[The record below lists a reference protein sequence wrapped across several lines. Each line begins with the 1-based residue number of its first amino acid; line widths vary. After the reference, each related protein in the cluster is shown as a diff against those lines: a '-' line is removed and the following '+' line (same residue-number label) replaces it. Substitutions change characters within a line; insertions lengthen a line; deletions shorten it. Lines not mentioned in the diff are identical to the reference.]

1 MLRFTSVVLHLMV
14 RYMLRSIL
22 RPMFRYTSDG
32 YTVNLI
38 PSMLAGA
45 VGLIGENLLS
55 KIFCFD

>member
-1 MLRFTSVVLHLMV
+1 MLFCIFIMGMMV

-55 KIFCFD
+55 NIFSLD